1 MFLNILYIRGSMA
14 HEIHSFVP
22 YGMGMSRSHTTWIVW
37 LPAAYGN
44 INTPIV
50 PALTYI
56 EAET

>member
-1 MFLNILYIRGSMA
+1 MA

-44 INTPIV
+44 INTTIV